1 MGYGSRA
8 LELLQQYYEGK
19 VLSLTEGDT
28 AVPQEAQTVTSE
40 VSAGIQNTTMYP
52 CALLEIM

>member
-19 VLSLTEGDT
+19 FQSLREDDDEI
-28 AVPQEAQTVTSE
+28 VDQVMRVSDSE
-40 VSAGIQNTTMYP
+40 
-52 CALLEIM
+52 LEVMVI